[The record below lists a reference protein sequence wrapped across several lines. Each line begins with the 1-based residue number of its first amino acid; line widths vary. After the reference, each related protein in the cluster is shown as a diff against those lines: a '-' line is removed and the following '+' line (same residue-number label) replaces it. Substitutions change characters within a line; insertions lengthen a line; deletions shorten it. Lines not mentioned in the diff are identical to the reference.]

1 MGACIEG
8 FQLTA
13 QWINQPAIVETDSLA
28 LSQAI
33 NGSDQ
38 DRSLAHGILKGIPP
52 FNLFWRELLRR
63 SYKGAD
69 IFSRC
74 SPRLFAPGG
83 FKSNLQPQSPN
94 ADQFKAIAT
103 QNLRSYHLW
112 ALQMCFQG
120 KPNCET
126 FPHPKYSEQLVNA
139 NKTNASCCW
148 SFLNCH
154 AQIHFANW

>member
-33 NGSDQ
+33 NGSDP

-52 FNLFWRELLRR
+52 FNLLWRGLMRR

-74 SPRLFAPGG
+74 SPRLFTPGA

-103 QNLRSYHLW
+103 QNLRSYNFW
-112 ALQMCFQG
+112 ALQMYF
-120 KPNCET
+120 KENLIAKH
-126 FPHPKYSEQLVNA
+126 FPTPKYSEQLVNA
-139 NKTNASCCW
+139 NKTNKPCCW

-154 AQIHFANW
+154 TQRHFAN